1 MEKKIDFPKK
11 CILVLIGFSIAFDF
25 HFGYILAAPLLW
37 LYVRNRPFNLKLIN
51 LFILVVIFIIQ
62 FLFSYEELFLPEPFI
77 TLIRYILM
85 CSILFLLIARL
96 DYYHNKFFLNSLS
109 FFMILNGLVIFG
121 FSFYLKE
128 ITEINYGY
136 GRLFN
141 PVHGVE
147 TISPKISIS
156 TLSGLVIYC
165 FCDFSKNGI
174 KKIIICFLCLSG
186 FWFVQSRIAIILT
199 ILLLLIYGYLQAK
212 LYIVSFKRLIIFGLC
227 IFITMISISIY
238 TYQNHVES
246 FNDAPQSRLAEDGL
260 KSKRF
265 EHWEDGFEKTIM
277 NPLGGFKVD
286 PKIEMVNYFHNI
298 LIDSAR
304 INGFISLIPCLLIIF
319 YCYYLIC
326 RYSDDYLYL
335 NIISLSMVVIVLMQD
350 VIVEGNFVIFF
361 IMLTY
366 SICSYKKRC

>member
-1 MEKKIDFPKK
+1 MERIVDFPKK
-11 CILVLIGFSIAFDF
+11 FILVLIGVSIAFDF
-25 HFGYILAAPLLW
+25 HFGYILASPLLW
-37 LYVRNRPFNLKLIN
+37 LYVRNRPFNLKIIN
-51 LFILVVIFIIQ
+51 LFILVSIFIVQ

-77 TLIRYILM
+77 TLARYILM
-85 CSILFLLIARL
+85 CSILFLLVARL
-96 DYYHNKFFLNSLS
+96 DYHDNKFFLNSLS
-109 FFMILNGLVIFG
+109 FFMILNGLVIIG

-128 ITEINYGY
+128 ITDINYGY

-165 FCDFSKNGI
+165 LSDLSKNGI
-174 KKIIICFLCLSG
+174 KKIIICLLCLSG

-199 ILLLLIYGYLQAK
+199 IFILLMYSYLQAK
-212 LYIVSFKRLIIFGLC
+212 IYIVSFKRLIVVGLC
-227 IFITMISISIY
+227 LFITTMSISLYIY
-238 TYQNHVES
+238 QHHVES
-246 FNDAPQSRLAEDGL
+246 FNDSPQSRLAEDGL

-286 PKIEMVNYFHNI
+286 PNIEMVNYFHNI

-319 YCYYLIC
+319 YCYYLTF
-326 RYSDDYLYL
+326 RSGDNYLYL
-335 NIISLSMVVIVLMQD
+335 NMISLSMVVIVLMQD

-366 SICSYKKRC
+366 SICAYKKRY